1 MIGYVNGELTIKA
14 QNYVI
19 VDVSGIGYK
28 IFMTETA
35 IEKLEIGQAVKV
47 FTYMRV
53 MEDDISLFG
62 FLSNDELM
70 MFELLISVGGIGA
83 KTAIAMLACIEPSQ
97 FAIAVISDDI
107 DTLKKI
113 PGVGPKSAQRIV
125 LELKD
130 KMKKEQQIAE
140 LTNASLE
147 QKSKVKKI
155 IVTDS
160 KVQEAI
166 DALQV
171 LGYTKKDVEK
181 ALEKI
186 DTAELTVE
194 AIIKQA
200 LRELSIR

>member
-1 MIGYVNGELTIKA
+1 MIGYVNGELAVKA

-28 IFMTETA
+28 IFMTETE

-53 MEDDISLFG
+53 MEDDISLYG

-83 KTAIAMLACIEPSQ
+83 KTATAILSKISPSR
-97 FAIAVISDDI
+97 FALAVISGDVNA
-107 DTLKKI
+107 LKKL
-113 PGVGPKSAQRIV
+113 PGIGPKSAARIV

-130 KMKKEQQIAE
+130 KIKTEDAIEGDTETQPTYTA
-140 LTNASLE
+140 A
-147 QKSKVKKI
+147 
-155 IVTDS
+155 
-160 KVQEAI
+160 VQDAI

-171 LGYTKKDVEK
+171 LGYNRKSIEK
-181 ALEKI
+181 AFEQEDLKDMSTE
-186 DTAELTVE
+186 D
-194 AIIKQA
+194 IIKKG
-200 LRELSIR
+200 LELL

>member
-1 MIGYVNGELTIKA
+1 MLAYVKGELVQKQIGYV
-14 QNYVI
+14 VI
-19 VDVSGIGYK
+19 DVGGLGYK
-28 IFMTETA
+28 IFMSEPS
-35 IEKLEIGQAVKV
+35 IDEIGNIGDTVKV
-47 FTYMRV
+47 HTYYRV
-53 MEDDISLFG
+53 SEDDISLFG
-62 FLSNDELM
+62 FNTQEELR
-70 MFELLISVGGIGA
+70 MFELLISVSGIGA

-97 FAIAVISDDI
+97 FAIAVISNDI

-155 IVTDS
+155 IVADS
-160 KVQEAI
+160 KVQEAT

-181 ALEKI
+181 ALEQI
-186 DTAELTVE
+186 DTADLSVE
-194 AIIKQA
+194 DIIKKH
-200 LRELSIR
+200 